1 MEPQDQSQSQQSDRL
16 SGLARI
22 TQSNIAY
29 HIEYW
34 LNRYWSRMFSTNS
47 IFSKWL
53 VDSWQFGCVE
63 SWQIL
68 TGHLSQQRL
77 DIVFFGGK
85 TDALDHSS
93 GYRRL
98 NTNILN
104 LSRQCMVCSNWKSQ
118 WHSPY
123 ILVHFLHCFVQNA
136 TARTNRWSITKQQAK
151 PKTNETDIFKILQHG
166 MELVQNSSWAWD
178 WERRH
183 AISKMIKHV
192 HAWTTI
198 RRFSWLQYLD
208 SLCGFARSLPSLASW
223 SSPLRYVAPWY
234 HVLPRGIMWY
244 LWNKVCLDVSNDV
257 IDVLIWL
264 LPTN

>member
-1 MEPQDQSQSQQSDRL
+1 MLKSFLCSQELRKKEVVNHVPTCWTRKKDVQKFVYHRISQSKYISSDKFSIVFQNCILRLFFHSMEPQDQSQSQQSDRL

-85 TDALDHSS
+85 LMLLTIH
-93 GYRRL
+93 
-98 NTNILN
+98 
-104 LSRQCMVCSNWKSQ
+104 
-118 WHSPY
+118 P
-123 ILVHFLHCFVQNA
+123 A
-136 TARTNRWSITKQQAK
+136 TEGWIQ
-151 PKTNETDIFKILQHG
+151 I
-166 MELVQNSSWAWD
+166 SW
-178 WERRH
+178 
-183 AISKMIKHV
+183 I
-192 HAWTTI
+192 
-198 RRFSWLQYLD
+198 
-208 SLCGFARSLPSLASW
+208 
-223 SSPLRYVAPWY
+223 
-234 HVLPRGIMWY
+234 
-244 LWNKVCLDVSNDV
+244 
-257 IDVLIWL
+257 
-264 LPTN
+264 